1 MSSKINEGKVNKK
14 YTHFIVNK
22 KTNKILNGFDYKGLD
37 NSSIQDYFMEDLKDM
52 DLNKRDVSLLT
63 AKSLMSK
70 NIDPFDWSNWSN

>member
-1 MSSKINEGKVNKK
+1 
-14 YTHFIVNK
+14 
-22 KTNKILNGFDYKGLD
+22 
-37 NSSIQDYFMEDLKDM
+37 MEDLKDM